1 MIILLTVVVAALGYL
16 LGSIPSGLVVVRL
29 ATGQD
34 VREVGSGRTGGTN
47 AMRAGGLGVGLL
59 TTVLD
64 ISKGALA
71 VWLARSLVVAHPWI
85 EAVGGLASVLGHNY
99 SLFLVERVV
108 DDAGRRRFQFRGGAG
123 GAPTVGAAIAFWPLS
138 ALIIVPL
145 AALIWYFIGYASVV
159 TMSAAALAFVIFLVR
174 AALGLSSW
182 APVVFS
188 MAAEGALLWALRPN
202 LRRLAQ
208 GTERLHGWRARHGAP
223 PSE

>member
-34 VREVGSGRTGGTN
+34 VRQVGSGRTGGTN
-47 AMRAGGLGVGLL
+47 AMRAAGLGVGLL

-159 TMSAAALAFVIFLVR
+159 TMSSAALAFVIFLVR

>member
-1 MIILLTVVVAALGYL
+1 MIILLAVVVAALGYL

-29 ATGQD
+29 ATGRD

-59 TTVLD
+59 TTALD
-64 ISKGALA
+64 IFKGALA

-85 EAVGGLASVLGHNY
+85 EAVGGLAAVLGHNY

-123 GAPTVGAAIAFWPLS
+123 GAPTVGAAVAFWPLS

-159 TMSAAALAFVIFLVR
+159 TMSAAALALVIFCVR
-174 AALGLSSW
+174 AALGRSSW
-182 APVVFS
+182 APAVFS
-188 MAAEGALLWALRPN
+188 IAAEGALLWALRPN

-208 GTERLHGWRARHGAP
+208 GTERLHGWRARRGAP
-223 PSE
+223 PGD